1 MRGLQATVQRC
12 SMTPSLSW
20 SSTCLT
26 SSIDEWRRDWQKGW
40 NRSSAGQ
47 QPREPQCLIF
57 PCFRVWP
64 SCILDSWLAQGLDA
78 AATDFPVWAMET
90 AAIQAPL
97 DAKHL
102 SGWALSASIYSHV
115 KRFNLKREL
124 NYRRGIDYWE
134 RDVCRRGIEGN
145 SACSRDKISTIP
157 LTCIAKKKDL
167 LVLGY
172 LNTEHM
178 FQVSWCCHH
187 SLKYATTVYN
197 WVFAIRSIL

>member
-1 MRGLQATVQRC
+1 MNEGEII
-12 SMTPSLSW
+12 
-20 SSTCLT
+20 LT
-26 SSIDEWRRDWQKGW
+26 ERLKP
-40 NRSSAGQ
+40 Q
-47 QPREPQCLIF
+47 QC
-57 PCFRVWP
+57 WA
-64 SCILDSWLAQGLDA
+64 SCILSLNGPAFRVSGRGHHASWPDSWLAQGLDA
-78 AATDFPVWAMET
+78 ADKDFAVWAPET
-90 AAIQAPL
+90 AAMQAPL
-97 DAKHL
+97 DAAEL
-102 SGWALSASIYSHV
+102 SGWALSASTYSHV